1 MIWSPV
7 GGGRLLTSQDDHIV
21 QLRELLQ
28 GIAQTYDLDGPVEA
42 SIAFVAKH
50 PVGGIPL
57 IDSGKRERISGA
69 IKAINTTMDRQDW
82 YSIVTATNP
91 SLFM

>member
-7 GGGRLLTSQDDHIV
+7 GGGRLLTSQDDNIL
-21 QLRELLQ
+21 QLRTLLQ
-28 GIAQTYDLDGPVEA
+28 DIAQIYDLDGPAEA
-42 SIAFVAKH
+42 AVAFVVKH

-57 IDSGKRERISGA
+57 IGSGKRERISGA
-69 IKAINTTMDRQDW
+69 IKAINTNMDRQDW